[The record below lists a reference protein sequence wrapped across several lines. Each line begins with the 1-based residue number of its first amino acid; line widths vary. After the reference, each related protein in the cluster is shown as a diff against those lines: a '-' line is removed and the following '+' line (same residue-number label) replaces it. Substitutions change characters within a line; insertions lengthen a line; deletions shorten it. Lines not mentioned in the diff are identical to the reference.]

1 MNIPAELRYT
11 ETHEWVR
18 VEGDLI
24 VVGITDHAQDAMG
37 DITFV
42 DLPTP
47 DSEVAAQDSFGGVES
62 VKTFSDVYAPVDG
75 TVESVNEGL
84 EDAPELVNDN
94 PYGDGW
100 LLKIRPA
107 SMADVE
113 ALMDAAAYEAF
124 LHKD

>member
-11 ETHEWVR
+11 QTHEWVR
-18 VEGDLI
+18 VEGDLV

-42 DLPTP
+42 DLPAP
-47 DSEVAAQDSFGGVES
+47 DDDVTAAESFGGVES

-75 TVESVNEGL
+75 TVASVNEAL
-84 EDAPELVNDN
+84 EDAPELVNED
-94 PYGDGW
+94 PYTGGW

-107 SMADVE
+107 SLSDVD
-113 ALMDAAAYEAF
+113 ALMDAEAYEAF